1 MNGQNGLT
9 ALRVNSAD
17 QLPWDDRC
25 DLLIV
30 GFGGAGACAAI
41 EASTR
46 GLSVLALD
54 RFEGG
59 GATALSG
66 GVVYAGGGT
75 PYQRQ
80 AGYEDTSDAMFNY
93 LRQEVGE
100 AVSHATL
107 RNFCDGSREQLAWL
121 ERQGAAFEASVPPHK
136 TSYPSDQYY
145 LYYSGNET
153 VPAYAASAKPAPRGH
168 RTKGPGMSGAS
179 LFAPLKASAL
189 RHGARLRSQ
198 CEVRRLVLDLDDK
211 VIGVEAWQLP
221 SGSRAAKQHAR
232 LSRWAAAI
240 HMYAPALADRLRAR
254 QRRIEQS
261 SAIRQLIRAE
271 QAVLLSSGGFIFNR
285 DLVRQH
291 APQYLA
297 GLPLGATGC
306 NGSGIALGQSAGGS
320 VARMDK
326 VSAWRFINPPLAWA
340 RGLIVN
346 ARGQRYANEEIYGA
360 TLGHAMVEEQD
371 GRAILIINRALVAE
385 ALRQVGPGKVW
396 NFQRLPVLLNLLF
409 NAKRSNSLAGLA
421 KRCNLP
427 PELLRQSVERYSRA
441 ARGEV
446 ADEFG
451 KSAAMLADLDQGPW
465 YALDLS
471 FDSKLFPCPVITL
484 GGLKVCEGS
493 GRVLDHTGVPI
504 NGLYSAGRNA
514 VGVASNLYVSGLS
527 LADCIY
533 SGRRAAAHVADQF
546 ALQTARSGE
555 QQCNV

>member
-1 MNGQNGLT
+1 MDGVNGLT

-25 DLLIV
+25 DLLVV

-41 EASTR
+41 EAAGR

-59 GATALSG
+59 GASALSG

-100 AVSHATL
+100 AVSGETL
-107 RNFCDGSREQLAWL
+107 KDFCEGSREQLAWL

-145 LYYSGNET
+145 LYYSGNEA

-198 CEVRRLVLDLDDK
+198 CEVRRLVLDRDGK
-211 VIGVEAWQLP
+211 VLGVEAWQLP
-221 SGSRAAKQHAR
+221 SGSRAARQHAR

-254 QRRIEQS
+254 QRRIEQT

-371 GRAILIINRALVAE
+371 GRAILILNRALIQE
-385 ALRQVGPGKVW
+385 ALSQVGPGKVW

-441 ARGEV
+441 ARGEL

-451 KSAAMLADLDQGPW
+451 KSSAMLANLDQGPW

-471 FDSKLFPCPVITL
+471 FTSRLFPCPVITL
-484 GGLKVCEGS
+484 GGLKVCEAS
-493 GRVLDHTGVPI
+493 GRVLDHAGQPI
-504 NGLYSAGRNA
+504 QGLYSAGRNA

>member
-1 MNGQNGLT
+1 MNGVNGLT

-75 PYQRQ
+75 PYQSQ
-80 AGYEDTSDAMFNY
+80 AGYEDTSEAMFNY

-100 AVSHATL
+100 AVSGETL
-107 RNFCDGSREQLAWL
+107 KHFCECSAEQLAWL
-121 ERQGAAFEASVPPHK
+121 EQQGAAFEASVPPHK
-136 TSYPSDQYY
+136 TSYPSDQFY
-145 LYYSGNET
+145 LYYSGNEA
-153 VPAYAASAKPAPRGH
+153 VPAYAASAKPVPRGH

-211 VIGVEAWQLP
+211 VLGVEAWQLP

-254 QRRIEQS
+254 QRRIEQI

-285 DLVRQH
+285 ELVRQH

-371 GRAILIINRALVAE
+371 GRAILILNWALVRE
-385 ALRQVGPGKVW
+385 AIRQVGPGKVW

-409 NAKRSNSLAGLA
+409 NAKRSNTLAGLA

-451 KSAAMLADLDQGPW
+451 KSAAMLTDLDLGPW

-484 GGLKVCEGS
+484 GGLKVCEES
-493 GRVLDHTGVPI
+493 GQVLDHAGQPI
-504 NGLYSAGRNA
+504 DGLYSAGRNA

>member
-80 AGYEDTSDAMFNY
+80 AGYEDTSDAMFDY

-100 AVSHATL
+100 AVSHETL
-107 RNFCDGSREQLAWL
+107 KDFCDGSREQLAWL

-145 LYYSGNET
+145 LYYSGNEA

-211 VIGVEAWQLP
+211 AIGVEAWQLP

-240 HMYAPALADRLRAR
+240 HMYAPALADHLRAR

-306 NGSGIALGQSAGGS
+306 NGSGIALGQSAGGG

-371 GRAILIINRALVAE
+371 GRAILILNRALVAE

-409 NAKRSNSLAGLA
+409 NARRSNSLAGLA

>member
-1 MNGQNGLT
+1 MDSLNRLT

-66 GVVYAGGGT
+66 GVLYAGGGT

-80 AGYEDTSDAMFNY
+80 AGYEDTSEAMFNY

-100 AVSHATL
+100 AVSHETL

-145 LYYSGNET
+145 LYYSGNEA

-221 SGSRAAKQHAR
+221 SGSRVARQHAR

-254 QRRIEQS
+254 QRRIEQT

-326 VSAWRFINPPLAWA
+326 ISAWRFINPPLAWA

-371 GRAILIINRALVAE
+371 GRAILVLNRELMRE

-409 NAKRSNSLAGLA
+409 NAKRSSSLAGLA

-451 KSAAMLADLDQGPW
+451 KSSAMLANLEQGPW

-471 FDSKLFPCPVITL
+471 FTSRLFPCPVITL

-493 GRVLDHTGVPI
+493 GRVLDHAGQPI
-504 NGLYSAGRNA
+504 QGLYSAGRNA

>member
-1 MNGQNGLT
+1 MDSLNGLT
-9 ALRVNSAD
+9 ALRVSSAD
-17 QLPWDDRC
+17 QLNWDDRC
-25 DLLIV
+25 DLLVV

-41 EASTR
+41 EAASR
-46 GLSVLALD
+46 GLTVLALD

-59 GATALSG
+59 GATAISG

-80 AGYEDTSDAMFNY
+80 AGYEDSSEAMFNY

-100 AVSHATL
+100 AVSSQTL
-107 RNFCDGSREQLAWL
+107 RSFCEGSAEQLAWL
-121 ERQGAAFEASVPPHK
+121 ERQGVAFESSVPPHK

-145 LYYSGNET
+145 LYYSGNEA
-153 VPAYAASAKPAPRGH
+153 VPAYAAIAKPAPRGH

-198 CEVRRLVLDLDDK
+198 CEVRRLVLDTNDHVL
-211 VIGVEAWQLP
+211 GVEAWHMP
-221 SGSRAAKQHAR
+221 PGSRAARQHAR
-232 LSRWAAAI
+232 LSRWASAI

-254 QRRIEQS
+254 LRRIEQT
-261 SAIRQLIRAE
+261 SAERQLIRAE
-271 QAVLLSSGGFIFNR
+271 QGVLLSSGGFIFNR
-285 DLVRQH
+285 GWVRQH

-297 GLPLGATGC
+297 GLPLGTTGC

-371 GRAILIINRALVAE
+371 GRAILILNRALVRE
-385 ALRQVGPGKVW
+385 ALRQVGPGQVW
-396 NFQRLPVLLNLLF
+396 QFQRLPVLLNLLF
-409 NAKRSNSLAGLA
+409 NARRSNSLTKLA
-421 KRCNLP
+421 KRCGLP
-427 PELLRQSVERYSRA
+427 IEVLRQSVETYSRA

-446 ADEFG
+446 VDTFG
-451 KSAAMLADLDQGPW
+451 KSQAMLADMDQGPW

-471 FDSKLFPCPVITL
+471 FASRLFPCPVITL
-484 GGLKVCEGS
+484 GGLKVCEHS
-493 GRVLDHTGVPI
+493 GQVLDHAGQPI
-504 NGLYSAGRNA
+504 RGLYSAGRNA
-514 VGVASNLYVSGLS
+514 VGIASNLYVSGLS

-533 SGRRAAAHVADQF
+533 SGRRAAAHLADQV
-546 ALQTARSGE
+546 ALQTTCSGE

>member
-1 MNGQNGLT
+1 
-9 ALRVNSAD
+9 
-17 QLPWDDRC
+17 
-25 DLLIV
+25 
-30 GFGGAGACAAI
+30 
-41 EASTR
+41 
-46 GLSVLALD
+46 
-54 RFEGG
+54 
-59 GATALSG
+59 
-66 GVVYAGGGT
+66 
-75 PYQRQ
+75 
-80 AGYEDTSDAMFNY
+80 
-93 LRQEVGE
+93 
-100 AVSHATL
+100 
-107 RNFCDGSREQLAWL
+107 
-121 ERQGAAFEASVPPHK
+121 
-136 TSYPSDQYY
+136 
-145 LYYSGNET
+145 
-153 VPAYAASAKPAPRGH
+153 
-168 RTKGPGMSGAS
+168 MSGAS

-221 SGSRAAKQHAR
+221 AGSRAARQHAR

-240 HMYAPALADRLRAR
+240 HMYAPALADRLRAH
-254 QRRIEQS
+254 QRRIEQT

-271 QAVLLSSGGFIFNR
+271 HGVLLSSGGFIFNR

-320 VARMDK
+320 VARMAK

-371 GRAILIINRALVAE
+371 GRAILILNRALVRE

-409 NAKRSNSLAGLA
+409 NAKRSTSLAGLA

-427 PELLRQSVERYSRA
+427 PELLRQSVERYSCA

-451 KSAAMLADLDQGPW
+451 KSAAMIANLEQGPW

-484 GGLKVCEGS
+484 GGLKVCEDS
-493 GRVLDHTGVPI
+493 GRVLDHAGQPI

>member
-1 MNGQNGLT
+1 MDSLNGLT

-80 AGYEDTSDAMFNY
+80 AGYEDTSEAMFNY

-100 AVSHATL
+100 AVSGETL
-107 RNFCDGSREQLAWL
+107 KHFCDGSREQLAWL

-145 LYYSGNET
+145 LYYSGNEA

-221 SGSRAAKQHAR
+221 SGSRAARQHAR

-254 QRRIEQS
+254 QRRIEQT

-326 VSAWRFINPPLAWA
+326 ISAWRFINPPLAWA

-371 GRAILIINRALVAE
+371 GRAILVLNRELMRE

-409 NAKRSNSLAGLA
+409 NAKRSSSLAGLA

-451 KSAAMLADLDQGPW
+451 KSAAMLANLDQGPW

-484 GGLKVCEGS
+484 GGLKVCEDS
-493 GRVLDHTGVPI
+493 GRVLDHAGQPI
-504 NGLYSAGRNA
+504 QGLYSAGRNA

>member
-1 MNGQNGLT
+1 MDSLNGLT
-9 ALRVNSAD
+9 AMRVNSAD
-17 QLPWDDRC
+17 QLQWDDRC
-25 DLLIV
+25 DLLVV

-41 EASTR
+41 EAASR
-46 GLSVLALD
+46 GLAVLALD

-75 PYQRQ
+75 PYQQQ
-80 AGYEDTSDAMFNY
+80 AGYEDSSEAMFNY

-100 AVSHATL
+100 AVSSQTL
-107 RNFCDGSREQLAWL
+107 REFCEGSCEQLAWL
-121 ERQGAAFEASVPPHK
+121 ERQGVAFESSVPPHK

-145 LYYSGNET
+145 LYYSGNEA
-153 VPAYAASAKPAPRGH
+153 VPAYSASAKPAPRGH

-198 CEVRRLVLDLDDK
+198 CEVRRLILDINDRIL
-211 VIGVEAWQLP
+211 GVEAWQLP
-221 SGSRAAKQHAR
+221 TDSPAARQHAR
-232 LSRWAAAI
+232 LSRWASAI

-254 QRRIEQS
+254 LRRIEQT
-261 SAIRQLIRAE
+261 SAKRQLIRA
-271 QAVLLSSGGFIFNR
+271 QHGVLLSSGGFIFNR
-285 DLVRQH
+285 DWVRQH

-297 GLPLGATGC
+297 GLPLGTTGC
-306 NGSGIALGQSAGGS
+306 DGSGIALGRSAGGN

-326 VSAWRFINPPLAWA
+326 ISAWRFINPPLAWA

-346 ARGQRYANEEIYGA
+346 AKGQRYVNEEIYGA
-360 TLGHAMVEEQD
+360 TLGHAMVEEQQ
-371 GRAILIINRALVAE
+371 GHALLILNRALVRE

-396 NFQRLPVLLNLLF
+396 QFQRLPVLLNLLF
-409 NAKRSNSLAGLA
+409 NARRSSSLISLARRCGLPA
-421 KRCNLP
+421 
-427 PELLRQSVERYSRA
+427 EALRHSVETYSRA

-446 ADEFG
+446 ADAFG
-451 KSAAMLADLDQGPW
+451 KSQAMLADMDEGPW

-471 FDSKLFPCPVITL
+471 FTSRLFPCPVITL
-484 GGLKVCEGS
+484 GGLKVCERS
-493 GRVLDHTGVPI
+493 GQVLGHGDVPI
-504 NGLYSAGRNA
+504 AGLYSAGRAA

-533 SGRRAAAHVADQF
+533 SGRRAAAHVAEQI
-546 ALQTARSGE
+546 ALQTTRSGE

>member
-1 MNGQNGLT
+1 MDSLNRLT

-17 QLPWDDRC
+17 QLPWDERC

-54 RFEGG
+54 RFAGG

-80 AGYEDTSDAMFNY
+80 AGYEDSSDAMFNY

-107 RNFCDGSREQLAWL
+107 RAFCEGSREQLAWL

-145 LYYSGNET
+145 LYYSGNEA
-153 VPAYAASAKPAPRGH
+153 VPAYAATAKPAPRGH

-371 GRAILIINRALVAE
+371 GRAILILNRALVAE

-409 NAKRSNSLAGLA
+409 NAKRSTSLAGLA
-421 KRCNLP
+421 KRSNLP
-427 PELLRQSVERYSRA
+427 PELLRQTVERYGRA

-484 GGLKVCEGS
+484 GGLKVCEDS
-493 GRVLDHTGVPI
+493 GRVLDHAGQPI

-527 LADCIY
+527 LADCIF

>member
-1 MNGQNGLT
+1 MDSLNRLT

-80 AGYEDTSDAMFNY
+80 AGYEDTSEAMFNY

-107 RNFCDGSREQLAWL
+107 RNFCDASREQLAWL

-145 LYYSGNET
+145 LYYSGNEA

-189 RHGARLRSQ
+189 RNGARLRSQ

-211 VIGVEAWQLP
+211 VLGVEAWQLP

-254 QRRIEQS
+254 QRCIEQA

-320 VARMDK
+320 VARMEK

-371 GRAILIINRALVAE
+371 GRAILILNQALVRE
-385 ALRQVGPGKVW
+385 ALSQVGPGKVW

-409 NAKRSNSLAGLA
+409 NAKRSTSLAGLA
-421 KRCNLP
+421 KRCSLP

-451 KSAAMLADLDQGPW
+451 KSAAMLANLEQGPW

-484 GGLKVCEGS
+484 GGLKVCEDS
-493 GRVLDHTGVPI
+493 GRVLDHTGQPI

>member
-1 MNGQNGLT
+1 MDSLNGLT

-30 GFGGAGACAAI
+30 GFGGAGASAAI

-80 AGYEDTSDAMFNY
+80 AGYEDTSEAMFNY

-100 AVSHATL
+100 AVSHETL

-145 LYYSGNET
+145 LYYSGNEA

-221 SGSRAAKQHAR
+221 SGSRAARQHAR

-254 QRRIEQS
+254 QRRIEQT

-326 VSAWRFINPPLAWA
+326 ISAWRFINPPLAWA

-371 GRAILIINRALVAE
+371 GRAILVLNRELMRE

-409 NAKRSNSLAGLA
+409 NAKRSSSLAGLA

-427 PELLRQSVERYSRA
+427 QELLRQSVERYSRA

-451 KSAAMLADLDQGPW
+451 KSAAMLANLDQGPW

-484 GGLKVCEGS
+484 GGLKVCEDS
-493 GRVLDHTGVPI
+493 GRVLDHAGQPI

>member
-1 MNGQNGLT
+1 
-9 ALRVNSAD
+9 
-17 QLPWDDRC
+17 
-25 DLLIV
+25 
-30 GFGGAGACAAI
+30 
-41 EASTR
+41 
-46 GLSVLALD
+46 
-54 RFEGG
+54 
-59 GATALSG
+59 
-66 GVVYAGGGT
+66 VVYAGGGT

-80 AGYEDTSDAMFNY
+80 AGYEDTSEAMFNY

-100 AVSHATL
+100 AVSHETL
-107 RNFCDGSREQLAWL
+107 RDFCEGSREQLAWL

-145 LYYSGNET
+145 LYYSGNEA
-153 VPAYAASAKPAPRGH
+153 VPAYTASAKPAPRGH

-198 CEVRRLVLDLDDK
+198 CEVRRLVLDLDNK
-211 VIGVEAWQLP
+211 VLGVEAWQLP
-221 SGSRAAKQHAR
+221 SGSRAARQHAR

-254 QRRIEQS
+254 QRRIEQT

-285 DLVRQH
+285 ELVHQH

-371 GRAILIINRALVAE
+371 GRAILVLNRELVRE

-409 NAKRSNSLAGLA
+409 NAKRSTSLAGLA

-441 ARGEV
+441 ARGEL

-451 KSAAMLADLDQGPW
+451 KSAAMLANLDQGPW

-471 FDSKLFPCPVITL
+471 FASKLFPCPVITL
-484 GGLKVCEGS
+484 GGLKVCEAS
-493 GRVLDHTGVPI
+493 GRVLDHAGQPI

-533 SGRRAAAHVADQF
+533 SGRRAAAHVADQI

>member
-9 ALRVNSAD
+9 ALRVSSAD

-80 AGYEDTSDAMFNY
+80 AGYEDTSDAMFDY

-100 AVSHATL
+100 AVSHETL
-107 RNFCDGSREQLAWL
+107 KDFCDGSREQLAWL

-145 LYYSGNET
+145 LYYSGNEA

-240 HMYAPALADRLRAR
+240 HMYAPALADHLRAR

-371 GRAILIINRALVAE
+371 GRAVLILNRALVAE

-409 NAKRSNSLAGLA
+409 NARRSNSLAGLA

-493 GRVLDHTGVPI
+493 GRVLDHSGVPI

>member
-1 MNGQNGLT
+1 MDGVNGLT

-25 DLLIV
+25 DLLVV

-100 AVSHATL
+100 AVSHETL

-145 LYYSGNET
+145 LYYSGNEA

-254 QRRIEQS
+254 QRRIEQT

-291 APQYLA
+291 APHYLA

-320 VARMDK
+320 VA
-326 VSAWRFINPPLAWA
+326 
-340 RGLIVN
+340 
-346 ARGQRYANEEIYGA
+346 
-360 TLGHAMVEEQD
+360 
-371 GRAILIINRALVAE
+371 
-385 ALRQVGPGKVW
+385 
-396 NFQRLPVLLNLLF
+396 
-409 NAKRSNSLAGLA
+409 
-421 KRCNLP
+421 
-427 PELLRQSVERYSRA
+427 
-441 ARGEV
+441 
-446 ADEFG
+446 
-451 KSAAMLADLDQGPW
+451 
-465 YALDLS
+465 
-471 FDSKLFPCPVITL
+471 
-484 GGLKVCEGS
+484 
-493 GRVLDHTGVPI
+493 
-504 NGLYSAGRNA
+504 
-514 VGVASNLYVSGLS
+514 
-527 LADCIY
+527 
-533 SGRRAAAHVADQF
+533 
-546 ALQTARSGE
+546 
-555 QQCNV
+555 

>member
-1 MNGQNGLT
+1 
-9 ALRVNSAD
+9 
-17 QLPWDDRC
+17 
-25 DLLIV
+25 
-30 GFGGAGACAAI
+30 
-41 EASTR
+41 
-46 GLSVLALD
+46 
-54 RFEGG
+54 
-59 GATALSG
+59 
-66 GVVYAGGGT
+66 
-75 PYQRQ
+75 
-80 AGYEDTSDAMFNY
+80 
-93 LRQEVGE
+93 
-100 AVSHATL
+100 
-107 RNFCDGSREQLAWL
+107 
-121 ERQGAAFEASVPPHK
+121 
-136 TSYPSDQYY
+136 
-145 LYYSGNET
+145 
-153 VPAYAASAKPAPRGH
+153 
-168 RTKGPGMSGAS
+168 MSGAS

-221 SGSRAAKQHAR
+221 SGSRAARQHAR

-254 QRRIEQS
+254 QRRIEQT

-326 VSAWRFINPPLAWA
+326 ISAWRFINPPLAWA

-371 GRAILIINRALVAE
+371 GRAILVLNRELMRE

-409 NAKRSNSLAGLA
+409 NAKRSSSLAGLA

-451 KSAAMLADLDQGPW
+451 KSSAMLANLEQGPW

-471 FDSKLFPCPVITL
+471 FTSRLFPCPVITL

-493 GRVLDHTGVPI
+493 GRVLDHAGQPI
-504 NGLYSAGRNA
+504 QGLYSAGRNA

>member
-1 MNGQNGLT
+1 MDSLNRLT

-17 QLPWDDRC
+17 QLPWDERC

-145 LYYSGNET
+145 LYYSGNEA

-211 VIGVEAWQLP
+211 VLGVEAWQLP
-221 SGSRAAKQHAR
+221 PGSRAAKKHAR

-254 QRRIEQS
+254 QRRIEQT

-306 NGSGIALGQSAGGS
+306 NGSGIALGQSAGGD

-371 GRAILIINRALVAE
+371 GRAILILNRALVRE
-385 ALRQVGPGKVW
+385 ALSQVGPGKVW
-396 NFQRLPVLLNLLF
+396 NFQRLPVLLNLVF
-409 NAKRSNSLAGLA
+409 NAKRSASLAGLA

-451 KSAAMLADLDQGPW
+451 KSAAMLANLDQGPW

-484 GGLKVCEGS
+484 GGLKVCEDS
-493 GRVLDHTGVPI
+493 GRVLDHAGQPI

-533 SGRRAAAHVADQF
+533 SGRRAAAHAADQF